1 MSTFERLIKVFNTV
15 FEDEISTADLKESAS
30 LREDMGINSIG
41 MLYMAMELENEFGIK
56 FSNEDFAGLAS
67 VGDILMAIGMMQLIV
82 GLMRTKPKKKVK
94 KQR

>member
-41 MLYMAMELENEFGIK
+41 MLYMAIALEEEFSIK
-56 FSNEDFAGLAS
+56 FTNEDLQSLNTVAD
-67 VGDILMAIGMMQLIV
+67 VIGCIEGKL
-82 GLMRTKPKKKVK
+82 
-94 KQR
+94 